1 MKSLKILGLAWLAL
15 SLMSGCQ
22 KGDNSIN
29 THEDSRLE
37 LVNSLSGEE
46 IFRAVYFYEGPAVTL
61 IPSIDMDFFNKIYE
75 TFTPED
81 IQEYDDFKSEIV
93 NTING
98 LNQDF
103 FDFFKREM
111 TSGDHYRI
119 VKAMDRSMFE
129 YHKALLSI
137 DKYAEVIEK
146 IDPVDLRYENFLDE
160 NGHFN
165 GALLLKRIEEEL
177 GEDFF
182 LNFPDLS
189 NKGACIILGI
199 VVVVYVGA
207 AVAVVVGVAAAIVF
221 AGAAGTW
228 LAIAHGTAGGTFH
241 QTHRGDI
248 DQLVAREDQLRID
261 EFVND
266 ISIGLAR

>member
-1 MKSLKILGLAWLAL
+1 MEIV
-15 SLMSGCQ
+15 
-22 KGDNSIN
+22 
-29 THEDSRLE
+29 H
-37 LVNSLSGEE
+37 SLSGED
-46 IFRAVYFYEGPAVTL
+46 IFRAVYFYEGPAVSL
-61 IPSIDMDFFNKIYE
+61 IPSIDLDFFNKIYE
-75 TFTPED
+75 TFTVED
-81 IQEYDDFKSEIV
+81 IQEYKAYKAEIV
-93 NTING
+93 RAIDQ
-98 LNQDF
+98 LNADF
-103 FDFFKREM
+103 FDYFENEM
-111 TSGDHYRI
+111 TSGDHFRI

-129 YHKALLSI
+129 YQKALLSI

-165 GALLLKRIEEEL
+165 SALLLQRIEEEL

-228 LAIAHGTAGGTFH
+228 LAISHEWAGGTVS
-241 QTHRGDI
+241 QTHQGDI
-248 DQLVAREDQLRID
+248 DQFVAKEDQLRID
-261 EFVND
+261 QFVND
-266 ISIGLAR
+266 ISLGLAR